1 MFEINLAELVPKAL
15 RDAKALLAGFPVNVF
30 LGENPVSSTLIIPG
44 YADKTRGRLSA
55 MKYPGDTRA
64 LRRAQTLYDAWLSFY
79 RGDIEHA
86 KETAVRLFEDIGDH
100 ETKIPEKRE
109 VKETPAYLQKLGAA
123 YLICCLARYGIP
135 RFRTDAATAYMRD
148 LKESSLHCAQAAAI
162 DLVMHEMSIGIMSD
176 IPGWIKDGE
185 FGVGRVGD
193 KLLFSEDGVYPENI
207 YAAVLAA
214 VQYRNY
220 HGEYMKSLALI
231 DTAEKVYGMRSVIIG
246 DFYFALYRALN
257 LDALGFPDEADT
269 CLRRAVQLVKKDALW
284 LLIAEFIDA
293 FHGRLQSVIE
303 EEAPEGAERCADISS
318 GFFDRIRR
326 SHDDEKSRRG
336 YKKLTDQE
344 ILVIQMLSEGRRGTD
359 VANELCIEPR
369 TVKYHKTHA
378 TEKLGIPTDAS
389 PRELKTALEHYITSA
404 VWMS

>member
-1 MFEINLAELVPKAL
+1 
-15 RDAKALLAGFPVNVF
+15 
-30 LGENPVSSTLIIPG
+30 
-44 YADKTRGRLSA
+44 
-55 MKYPGDTRA
+55 MKYTEDTRA
-64 LRRAQTLYDAWLSFY
+64 LRRAESLYDAWLSFY
-79 RGDIEHA
+79 RGDIAHA
-86 KETAVRLFEDIGDH
+86 HETAVRLFEDIGNQ
-100 ETKIPEKRE
+100 ETKIPGKSEA
-109 VKETPAYLQKLGAA
+109 KEAPAYLQKLGAA

-135 RFRTDAATAYMRD
+135 RFRTDAATAYMRE

-185 FGVGRVGD
+185 FGVVRVGD
-193 KLLFSEDGVYPENI
+193 RLVFSEEGVCPENI

-214 VQYRNY
+214 VQYQNY
-220 HGEYMKSLALI
+220 HGDYMKSLSLI

-246 DFYFALYRALN
+246 DVYFAIYRALN
-257 LDALGFPDEADT
+257 LDALGFKDEADIQ
-269 CLRRAVQLVKKDALW
+269 LRRAVQLVKKDALW
-284 LLIAEFIDA
+284 LVIAEFIGA
-293 FHGRLQSVIE
+293 FHGRLRTIIE
-303 EEAPEGAERCADISS
+303 EEAPEGAERCSDIST

-326 SHDDEKSRRG
+326 SHDDEKNRRG

-344 ILVIQMLSEGRRGTD
+344 VLVIQMLSEGRRGAD
-359 VANELCIEPR
+359 VACELCIEPR

-389 PRELKTALEHYITSA
+389 PKELKEALEHYITSA